1 MDALTR
7 EPADIRAR
15 PRLRRWGMVGLCL
28 LLAAAIIYAI
38 WFFPGAA
45 PPPAK
50 HDADAGQP
58 VPVLTAQATASNVP
72 IYLDGLGT
80 VQAFY
85 TVTMKPMVDGPLI
98 AVKFKEGQE
107 VHKGDVLAQIDP
119 RTYQAALDSAMAKK
133 AQDQAQLANAR
144 LDLARQ
150 QKLVANNYTSAQQ
163 ADTAKAQVAQF
174 EALVQQDQAQIDT
187 ARTQLSY
194 TTITAPIDGRTGIR
208 QVDPGNIVHATDS
221 TGIVVIT
228 QLQPIAVL
236 FTLPQQAL
244 PKVAQA
250 MADANASNGSAPNG
264 NEPDG
269 GASNIGAPK
278 GNTPDGGAP
287 NGGASNGNAPNGG
300 EPNGG
305 APVLA
310 FAQDAAGA
318 AATLLDT
325 GRLTVLDNQVDPTT
339 GTIKLK
345 AVFPNSRQMLWPG
358 GFVRVRLRTETAND
372 AIVVPPSAIQ
382 RGPRG
387 PYVFVI
393 GSDLK
398 SERKLVTVGY
408 EDEQQ
413 SIIKAGLRPGE
424 TVVTDGA
431 SRLSDGTKVTIAKPD
446 ADAAPRPEQPAAPG
460 VGRDAPR

>member
-1 MDALTR
+1 MDVSCIDAPRMDGPRMDAQQMDALTR

-15 PRLRRWGMVGLCL
+15 PRLRRWGMAALCL

-38 WFFPGAA
+38 WFFPAAA
-45 PPPAK
+45 PPSAK
-50 HDADAGQP
+50 HDANTAQP
-58 VPVLTAQATASNVP
+58 VPVLTAEATARNVP

-98 AVKFKEGQE
+98 AVNFNEGQH
-107 VHKGDVLAQIDP
+107 VHKGEVLAQIDP
-119 RTYQAALDSAMAKK
+119 RTYQAALDSAVAKK

-144 LDLARQ
+144 LDLVRQ

-208 QVDPGNIVHATDS
+208 QVDPGNIVHASDT

-250 MADANASNGSAPNG
+250 MADGSAPNG
-264 NEPDG
+264 
-269 GASNIGAPK
+269 SV
-278 GNTPDGGAP
+278 
-287 NGGASNGNAPNGG
+287 
-300 EPNGG
+300 
-305 APVLA
+305 PVLA
-310 FAQDAAGA
+310 FSQDAAGA

-345 AVFPNSRQMLWPG
+345 AVFPNAHRLLWPG

-393 GSDLK
+393 DNDLK

-446 ADAAPRPEQPAAPG
+446 ADAQRRPEQPAAPG
-460 VGRDAPR
+460 VGRDGPR